1 MLECR
6 VLKLML
12 QPIVENA
19 LMHGLGA
26 AASGGFVLIRVYGE
40 EGDLKI
46 EVMDNGRGMTREQ
59 IDALLGKKG
68 EIPSRF
74 SGMGV
79 RNVHE
84 RIARMYGEPY
94 GVKLYSEE
102 GLYTKVEIR
111 FPRIWSSETR
121 AEEVG

>member
-1 MLECR
+1 
-6 VLKLML
+6 
-12 QPIVENA
+12 
-19 LMHGLGA
+19 
-26 AASGGFVLIRVYGE
+26 
-40 EGDLKI
+40 
-46 EVMDNGRGMTREQ
+46 
-59 IDALLGKKG
+59 
-68 EIPSRF
+68 
-74 SGMGV
+74 MGV

-84 RIARMYGEPY
+84 RIVMMYGEPY